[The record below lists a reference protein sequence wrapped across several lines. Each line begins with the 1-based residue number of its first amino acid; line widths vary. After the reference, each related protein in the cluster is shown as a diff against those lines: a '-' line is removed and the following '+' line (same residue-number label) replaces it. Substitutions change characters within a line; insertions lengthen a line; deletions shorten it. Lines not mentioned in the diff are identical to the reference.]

1 VHTTNTNAGRACLE
15 VDFVAGQSTVTRACA
30 ANPLKLLT
38 PRSRGASVWTYTSTF
53 GGGFVAG
60 DCVSLEVRLHPRTRC
75 FLGSQ
80 ASTKVYRNP
89 NALPCRHSLR
99 ADLGPGSLLVLAPDP
114 IQCFADSIY
123 AQRQEFHLEAG
134 AGLVLVDWLSA
145 GRTARGERWAFR
157 RFESRNEVFIG
168 ADRLMLDSLRLDPD
182 DGPIDSPFRM
192 GRFNCL
198 ATVVL
203 AGLPL
208 RDQANQILE
217 RVASE
222 SVARQSS
229 LVIAASPLLGW
240 TQSESPIAPCNHETR
255 YAPLPRP
262 PVTLAPSDGERDGVR
277 GSGLDAQ
284 QRGQADRKVRFTGDE
299 LRPQGVVL
307 RLAGTSVEHVGS
319 LIGQHLSFVRDLL
332 EDDPWARKW

>member
-1 VHTTNTNAGRACLE
+1 MHSTTNNLGHAWLE
-15 VDFVAGQSTVTRACA
+15 VDFVAGQSTITRACA
-30 ANPLKLLT
+30 VNPIRLLT

-60 DCVSLEVRLHPRTRC
+60 DCVSLDVRLQPGTRC

-99 ADLGPGSLLVLAPDP
+99 ANLGTGALLVLAPDP
-114 IQCFADSIY
+114 IQCFAESIY
-123 AQRQEFHLEAG
+123 EQRQEFHLEAG

-157 RFESRNEVFIG
+157 RFESRNEVFVG
-168 ADRLMLDSLRLDPD
+168 DNRLMLDSLRLDPN

-203 AGLPL
+203 AGLPMC
-208 RDQANQILE
+208 DQARQLIE

-222 SVARQSS
+222 PVARHSS
-229 LVIAASPLLGW
+229 LLVAASPLLGANERW
-240 TQSESPIAPCNHETR
+240 RKTPSSPDIGARPRESGIER
-255 YAPLPRP
+255 
-262 PVTLAPSDGERDGVR
+262 TLAPPT
-277 GSGLDAQ
+277 
-284 QRGQADRKVRFTGDE
+284 FM
-299 LRPQGVVL
+299 GVVL
-307 RLAGTSVEHVGS
+307 RLAGTCVEQVGAT
-319 LIGQHLSFVRDLL
+319 IAQHLSFVRDILK
-332 EDDPWARKW
+332 DDPWARKW